1 MRTEI
6 RLGFYGLEV
15 DNINGQD
22 LLYNGALII
31 LNIFLSRWYAHQG
44 KLEDVINA
52 CATSII
58 VSLMMILIKMG

>member
-1 MRTEI
+1 MDKI
-6 RLGFYGLEV
+6 YC
-15 DNINGQD
+15 IM
-22 LLYNGALII
+22 GAVM
-31 LNIFLSRWYAHQG
+31 YVHQG